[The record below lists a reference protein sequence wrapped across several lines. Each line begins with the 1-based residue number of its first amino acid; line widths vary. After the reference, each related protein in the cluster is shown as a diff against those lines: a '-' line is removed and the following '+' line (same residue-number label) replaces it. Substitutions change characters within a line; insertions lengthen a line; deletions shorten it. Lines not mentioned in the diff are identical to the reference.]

1 MRVAQ
6 AIEISK
12 QDHRTLQRWSR
23 GRSVPARLVLRG
35 KIVLLAAAGRLNKDI
50 AFELNTGMKTVCL
63 WRNRFAKSGLAGI
76 EKDAPRGGRPGTSRA
91 AIAEKI
97 IRKTTTEKPAAAT
110 QWSTRTLAAHLGT
123 SPTMVQ
129 RVWKANRLQPH
140 RTKTFKLSNDPNFAD
155 KLRDVVGLYLNP
167 PEHAIVLSVDEKSQI
182 QALDRT
188 QKSLPLY
195 PGRCGTMTHDYKLQ
209 RHDDPVCAS

>member
-6 AIEISK
+6 VIEISE
-12 QDHRTLQRWSR
+12 QDRRTLQRWSR

-97 IRKTTTEKPAAAT
+97 IRKTT
-110 QWSTRTLAAHLGT
+110 
-123 SPTMVQ
+123 
-129 RVWKANRLQPH
+129 
-140 RTKTFKLSNDPNFAD
+140 
-155 KLRDVVGLYLNP
+155 
-167 PEHAIVLSVDEKSQI
+167 
-182 QALDRT
+182 
-188 QKSLPLY
+188 
-195 PGRCGTMTHDYKLQ
+195 
-209 RHDDPVCAS
+209 

>member
-6 AIEISK
+6 AIEISE
-12 QDHRTLQRWSR
+12 QDRRTLQRWSR

-35 KIVLLAAAGRLNKDI
+35 KDRAAGRRRPVEQRHRVRTQHRD
-50 AFELNTGMKTVCL
+50 EDCL
-63 WRNRFAKSGLAGI
+63 RFWRNRFAKSGLAGI

-140 RTKTFKLSNDPNFAD
+140 RTKTFKLLATIRTLPTNFAM
-155 KLRDVVGLYLNP
+155 
-167 PEHAIVLSVDEKSQI
+167 SW
-182 QALDRT
+182 
-188 QKSLPLY
+188 
-195 PGRCGTMTHDYKLQ
+195 
-209 RHDDPVCAS
+209 VCI